1 MAQDTVQV
9 EQKKHHLSDGFIEER
24 IYGFLVNYPFETKNP
39 DEKKYIAKI
48 KDAVKNETFVIGIDY
63 EDIYSFFQGLN
74 PNEEEDDDARKEV
87 FEYQEAFDEIIKRL
101 NKNPIQITKIFK
113 GAVTQ
118 LLRDKFRLPEVE
130 FTIPESNYSVYISGY
145 ATDVE
150 LSDIDSTYIGKMK
163 KSKGMLLGYEDDVL
177 IKTISSTWKCDNCEQ
192 EIEMKGMNSPKECPA
207 CQETHFTEDINK
219 QKNIDCLNIILQ
231 QPFESRTINNYASM
245 VRKVVRIEGKALV
258 NHFKATVPPG
268 STVEVTGV
276 ITLSPKKVPIGQNAK
291 QYNMARTEIYALYLE
306 SKTDDSFDYNDSIQN
321 DVISKVKPA
330 FITNHVKKLLGSV
343 APHIYGNTVIKL
355 GLLLQLVGAPS
366 TMVEGSRIR
375 GDIHQL
381 LLGDPATGK
390 SEVGR
395 TFLKLI
401 PKSVYVQA
409 DAATGVGL
417 TSAVMPPDEMGSRRI
432 ELGALPLANGSG
444 VFVEEIDKLKNRDDL
459 NNLSSALD
467 DVQVIVPRKGGFM
480 SELPTRAPC
489 IFAANPHGG
498 ADWDQSKSIFDQTK
512 FPTWFFSRMDLI
524 WITRKPKDKAIQEKI
539 LQHRTHYIMNSES
552 EEEYNKHRKSS
563 DPFSVAKLNEMK
575 KMIENNDF
583 RGVYNYEYIIN
594 ELKYLKTHY
603 HPTLPQ
609 DPEAFK
615 MIDDFI
621 INAQPMVVQQKDGT
635 VVSYTVVDNRTKNS
649 IIRLALASARL
660 HRREVVAVAD
670 IKLAITLVKESI
682 ETRKIEAPSLVVG
695 EMGSSGDG
703 MFTNPK
709 VLNNLLKLTDQIAKL
724 ENDRYTTIM
733 KALSNRAKAF
743 NKAILK
749 VGTEMC
755 HQCKGMG
762 MTMDMDT
769 RRQTRCGNCNS
780 TGKIGK
786 PFYMSYIEDYLT
798 KELENTPFTS
808 GPKGQIEVQKFAEK
822 YAQMGWIKQ
831 KAVDTYE
838 IHGDIVNDISI
849 NRGIQ
854 NFIRQLTGL
863 LYDKEM
869 NNKLDETKKKTGG
882 SSVGMADIDTADKLR

>member
-1 MAQDTVQV
+1 MAQETVKV
-9 EQKKHHLSDGFIEER
+9 EKKKHYLADSFIEER
-24 IYGFLVNYPFETKNP
+24 ICGFLTNYPFETKDP
-39 DEKKYIAKI
+39 DQKKYIAKI
-48 KDAVKNETFVIGIDY
+48 KDAVKNDTFVIGIDY
-63 EDIYSFFQGLN
+63 EDIYAFYQNLN
-74 PNEEEDDDARKEV
+74 PDEEEDDDSRKEV
-87 FEYQEAFDEIIKRL
+87 LEYQEAFEEIIKKL
-101 NKNPIQITKIFK
+101 DKNPLHITKIFK
-113 GAVTQ
+113 DAVTTI
-118 LLRDKFRLPEVE
+118 LADKFRLPDSE

-150 LSDIDSTYIGKMK
+150 LSDIDSTYISKMK

-177 IKTISSTWKCDNCEQ
+177 IKTLSTVWKCDNCET
-192 EIEMKGMNSPKECPA
+192 ETEMKGMNPPKECPN
-207 CQETHFTEDINK
+207 CSESHFTEDVNK

-291 QYNMARTEIYALYLE
+291 QYNMARTEIFALYLE
-306 SKTDDSFDYNDSIQN
+306 SKTDDSFDYNDQIQN
-321 DVISKVKPA
+321 EVISKVKPSM
-330 FITNHVKKLLGSV
+330 IPNHVKKLLGSV

-355 GLLLQLVGAPS
+355 ALLLQLVGAPS
-366 TMVEGSRIR
+366 VMVGGSRIR

-381 LLGDPATGK
+381 LLGSPATGK
-390 SEVGR
+390 SEFGR

-498 ADWDQSKSIFDQTK
+498 ADWDPSKSIFDQTK

-524 WITRKPKDKAIQEKI
+524 WITTKPKDKALQEKI
-539 LQHRTHYIMNSES
+539 LQHRTHYIMNAES
-552 EEEYNKHRKSS
+552 EEEYIKHRRRA
-563 DPFSVAKLNEMK
+563 DPFSKSKLNELRNK
-575 KMIENNDF
+575 IDNDDYT
-583 RGVYNYEYIIN
+583 GIYDYEFLIN
-594 ELKYLKTHY
+594 EIKYLKTHY
-603 HPTLPQ
+603 HPTLPA
-609 DPEAFK
+609 DSEAFK

-621 INAQPMVVQQKDGT
+621 INAQPMVVQNKDGT
-635 VVSYTVVDNRTKNS
+635 ISSYTVVDNRTKNS
-649 IIRLALASARL
+649 VIRLALASARL
-660 HRREVVAVAD
+660 HRRDVMSVSDA
-670 IKLAITLVKESI
+670 KLAITLVKESI

-695 EMGSSGDG
+695 ESSSGDG

-709 VLNNLLKLTDQIAKL
+709 VLNNLLKLTESFAKL

-733 KALSNRAKAF
+733 KTMSTRAKQF
-743 NKAILK
+743 NKAIND
-749 VGTEMC
+749 VGTELC
-755 HQCKGMG
+755 EVCKGMG
-762 MTMDMDT
+762 MSMDVDT
-769 RRQTRCGNCNS
+769 RRQVRCNKCGGAGRW
-780 TGKIGK
+780 GKE
-786 PFYMSYIEDYLT
+786 FYMSYIEDYLLNQ
-798 KELENTPFTS
+798 KENTAFTT
-808 GPKGQIEVQKFAEK
+808 GPKGQIEIQIFVQK
-822 YAQMGWIKQ
+822 YTQMGWLKQ
-831 KAVDTYE
+831 TGVDRYE
-838 IHGDIVNDISI
+838 IHGDLVNDITIS
-849 NRGIQ
+849 RGIQ
-854 NFIRQLTGL
+854 NFIRHLTGI

-869 NNKLDETKKKTGG
+869 NAKIDETKKKTGG
-882 SSVGMADIDTADKLR
+882 SSVGMSDITTADKLR